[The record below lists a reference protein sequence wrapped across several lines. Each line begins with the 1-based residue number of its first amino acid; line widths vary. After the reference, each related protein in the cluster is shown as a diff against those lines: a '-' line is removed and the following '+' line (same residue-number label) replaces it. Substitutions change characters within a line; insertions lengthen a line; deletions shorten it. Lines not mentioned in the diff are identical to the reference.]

1 MQIHASPVTSR
12 VLSPELESARVQIQ
26 EWARQYGL
34 DFYETIFEMLDYEEM
49 NMVAAYGGFPNR
61 YPHWKFGMEYER
73 LTKSYAYGLH
83 KIYEMVINN
92 DPCYAYLLECNHFVD
107 QKLVMAHVFGH
118 CDFFKN
124 NIWFSKTNRK
134 MMDTMANHATKIRKT
149 IDKYGLEA
157 VEGFLDRCL
166 SLEDLIDRHSPFIQR
181 RSKPAPNEPEH
192 RGVPKISSSEYMDEY
207 INPPDVLAREKLKQ
221 EQERRRRKHFP
232 EEPQRDI
239 MLFLIENAPLED
251 WQRDILSMIR
261 DEAYYF
267 APQAQTKIMNEGWAT
282 YWHAKIMTERA
293 LTDAE
298 VIDFADHHSGTV
310 AMHPGQINPYKL
322 GFELWKDIEDRWN
335 KGKFGK
341 DYDDCEDWLTKRN
354 WDRHA
359 GLGREKIFETR
370 RIHNDITFI
379 DAFFT
384 EEFCHEHKF
393 FIYSYNAE
401 RGGYEVADR
410 NWRSVKQK
418 LLAGLTNFGQPAIN
432 VVDGNFENRG
442 ELLLEHKHEGADLR
456 LDYAR
461 DTLENI
467 FKLWTRPVH
476 IKTVIEGKDKMLG
489 YDGES
494 HLERTATD
502 A

>member
-1 MQIHASPVTSR
+1 MRIQASPLTSR
-12 VLSPELESARVQIQ
+12 TLSPELERARVQIE

-149 IDKYGLEA
+149 IDRHGLEA

-181 RSKPAPNEPEH
+181 RGKPAKEDQEVH
-192 RGVPKISSSEYMDEY
+192 SVGKISSSEYMDEY
-207 INPPDVLAREKLKQ
+207 INPPDFLAREKLKQ

-232 EEPQRDI
+232 EEAQRDV

-293 LTDAE
+293 LTDSE
-298 VIDFADHHSGTV
+298 IIDFADHHSGTV

-341 DYDDCEDWLTKRN
+341 EYDECEDWATKRN

-359 GLGREKIFETR
+359 GLGRDKIFETR
-370 RIHNDITFI
+370 RVHNDITFI

-410 NWRSVKQK
+410 NWKSVKQK
-418 LLAGLTNFGQPAIN
+418 LLAGLTNFGQPVIQ

-442 ELLLEHKHEGADLR
+442 ELMLEHRHDGVDLR

-461 DTLENI
+461 DTLEHI
-467 FKLWTRPVH
+467 FKLWSRPVH
-476 IKTVIEGKDKMLG
+476 IKTVIEGKDKLLG
-489 YDGES
+489 FDGES
-494 HLERTATD
+494 HLERTASD

>member
-1 MQIHASPVTSR
+1 MKIEQ
-12 VLSPELESARVQIQ
+12 
-26 EWARQYGL
+26 WAREYGL

-92 DPCYAYLLECNHFVD
+92 DPCYAYLLECNHLVD
-107 QKLVMAHVFGH
+107 QKLVMAHVYGH

-134 MMDTMANHATKIRKT
+134 MMDTMANHATKIRKY
-149 IDKYGLEA
+149 IDRYGLEA
-157 VEGFLDRCL
+157 VEVIPGPMPVARRPDR
-166 SLEDLIDRHSPFIQR
+166 
-181 RSKPAPNEPEH
+181 PAFSFHPAHEQSRLTADHEVNT
-192 RGVPKISSSEYMDEY
+192 VSKISSSEYMDEY
-207 INPPDVLAREKLKQ
+207 INPPEFLAREKLKL
-221 EQERRRRKHFP
+221 EQDERRRKHFP
-232 EEPQRDI
+232 EEPQRDV

-341 DYDDCEDWLTKRN
+341 EYDECDDWQTKRN
-354 WDRHA
+354 WDRHL

-370 RIHNDITFI
+370 RVHNDITFI

-393 FIYSYNAE
+393 FIYAYNPE

-410 NWRSVKQK
+410 NWKSVKQK
-418 LLAGLTNFGQPAIN
+418 LLAGLTNFGQPFIH
-432 VVDGNFENRG
+432 VIDGNFENRG
-442 ELLLEHKHEGADLR
+442 ELLLEHRHEGTDLR

-461 DTLENI
+461 DTLEHI
-467 FKLWTRPVH
+467 FKLWSRPVH
-476 IKTVIEGKDKMLG
+476 IKTMVEGKEKLLG
-489 YDGES
+489 YDGEN
-494 HLERTATD
+494 HLERTVAD

>member
-1 MQIHASPVTSR
+1 MEILTSPLTVRT
-12 VLSPELESARVQIQ
+12 LSPELEGMRKKIEV
-26 EWARQYGL
+26 WAREYGL
-34 DFYETIFEMLDYEEM
+34 DFYETIFEVLDYGEM

-92 DPCYAYLLECNHFVD
+92 DPCYAYLLECNHNVD
-107 QKLVMAHVFGH
+107 QKLVMAHVYGH

-134 MMDTMANHATKIRKT
+134 MMDTMANHATKVRKT
-149 IDKYGLEA
+149 IDRHGLEA
-157 VEGFLDRCL
+157 VEAFLDRCL
-166 SLEDLIDRHSPFIQR
+166 SLEDLIDRHSMFIQR
-181 RSKPAPNEPEH
+181 HRKEHEPQTEQN
-192 RGVPKISSSEYMDEY
+192 GLSKISSSEYMDGY
-207 INPPDVLAREKLKQ
+207 INPPEVLAREKLRN
-221 EQERRRRKHFP
+221 EQDRRRRKHFP
-232 EEPQRDI
+232 EEPARDI
-239 MLFLIENAPLED
+239 LLFLLEHAPLED
-251 WQRDILSMIR
+251 WQQDILSMIR

-282 YWHAKIMTERA
+282 YWHAKIMTEKA
-293 LTDAE
+293 LTDME

-310 AMHPGQINPYKL
+310 AMHPGQLNPYKL

-341 DYDDCEDWLTKRN
+341 EYDQCDDWMTKRN
-354 WDRHA
+354 WDTNV
-359 GLGREKIFETR
+359 GLGKQKLFETR
-370 RIHNDITFI
+370 RVHNDITFI
-379 DAFFT
+379 DAFFN
-384 EEFCHEHKF
+384 EEFCHVHKF
-393 FIYSYNAE
+393 FIYAYNAD

-410 NWRSVKQK
+410 DWRSVKQK
-418 LLAGLTNFGQPAIN
+418 ILAGLTNFGQPVIQ
-432 VVDGNFENRG
+432 VVDANFENRG
-442 ELLLEHKHEGADLR
+442 ELLLEHKHDGADLR

-467 FKLWTRPVH
+467 FHLWTRPVH
-476 IKTVIEGKDKMLG
+476 IKTVVEGKEKLLG

-494 HLERTATD
+494 HLERIAD